1 MCSSDLFPSHDKP
14 VLFDF
19 LDLGRCSRLFRYH
32 LPYSLDL
39 VLVAL
44 IVGKLVFMRLLFYN
58 RRRFLLGSFVQILEV
73 RLMKK
78 HNCHLHIVFRQH

>member
-1 MCSSDLFPSHDKP
+1 MEVWNLHLKVLHQSLGIL

-39 VLVAL
+39 VLVVL
-44 IVGKLVFMRLLFYN
+44 IVGKLVFPRLLFYN
-58 RRRFLLGSFVQILEV
+58 RRRFLLGSLFL
-73 RLMKK
+73 
-78 HNCHLHIVFRQH
+78 CS